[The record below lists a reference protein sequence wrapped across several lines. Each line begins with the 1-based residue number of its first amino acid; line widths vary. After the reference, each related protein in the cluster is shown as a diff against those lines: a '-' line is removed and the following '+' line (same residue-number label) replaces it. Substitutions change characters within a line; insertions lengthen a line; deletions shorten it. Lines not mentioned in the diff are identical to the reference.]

1 MIICKTD
8 AIDANQTNQPTKWVL
23 FTLNRALATV
33 QRTKQPINVQ
43 FSNVTTHFSMSTT
56 SLSITT
62 LHTAAAAAL
71 SLLLVACLS
80 SFYCC
85 TTPPD
90 VWQISCQPRLFFQHN
105 TTSCLIS
112 HVLNGIYVPYHMIA
126 AAKISRSSITNC

>member
-1 MIICKTD
+1 MRSMPSKP
-8 AIDANQTNQPTKWVL
+8 TNQPTKWVL

-33 QRTKQPINVQ
+33 QRSQQPINVQ

-62 LHTAAAAAL
+62 TLHTAAAAAAL

-90 VWQISCQPRLFFQHN
+90 VWQISCQPRFFFLHN

-112 HVLNGIYVPYHMIA
+112 HVLNGILVPYDMIA